1 MGKDLSKI
9 QLISNNIDYKQD
21 FTINLSK
28 SENRY
33 IVSIKNLYIGTNP
46 SIDFEL
52 TGRVRDIISSG
63 QFDSIGGWTN
73 IDGEY
78 YVDAN
83 IHLKRLEFAVTVA
96 KKNNQIAVYDSFEK
110 KLIFI

>member
-9 QLISNNIDYKQD
+9 QLILNNIDYKQD

-33 IVSIKNLYIGTNP
+33 IVSIDNLYTGTNP

-52 TGRVRDIISSG
+52 RGKVRKVISSG

-83 IHLKRLEFAVTVA
+83 LHLKKLEFAIKA
-96 KKNNQIAVYDSFEK
+96 ARNNNQIAVYDSFEK